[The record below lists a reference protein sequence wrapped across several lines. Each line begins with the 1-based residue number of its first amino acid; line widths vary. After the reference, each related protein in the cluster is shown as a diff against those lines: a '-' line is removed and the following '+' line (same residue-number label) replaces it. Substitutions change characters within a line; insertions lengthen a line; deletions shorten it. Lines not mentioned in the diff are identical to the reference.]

1 MLKEARMIVSLKAIK
16 QAKGVLNNL
25 LVARQI
31 YDPEK
36 AKVIKAA
43 AEILREE
50 LDRRKEPRFI
60 SGGQSESNR
69 RRH

>member
-1 MLKEARMIVSLKAIK
+1 MSVSLKEIK
-16 QAKGVLNNL
+16 QAKGVLHNL
-25 LVARQI
+25 HI

-36 AKVIKAA
+36 ANVIKAA
-43 AEILREE
+43 VEILREE

>member
-1 MLKEARMIVSLKAIK
+1 MRKETLMIVSLKAIRN
-16 QAKGVLNNL
+16 AKGVLRNL
-25 LVARQI
+25 LAARQI

-43 AEILREE
+43 VEILAEE

>member
-1 MLKEARMIVSLKAIK
+1 MIVSLKAIK
-16 QAKGVLNNL
+16 QAKGVLHNL

-31 YDPEK
+31 YDSEK
-36 AKVIKAA
+36 EKIIKAA
-43 AEILREE
+43 IEILREE

>member
-1 MLKEARMIVSLKAIK
+1 MIVSLKAIK
-16 QAKGVLNNL
+16 QAKSVLRNL
-25 LVARQI
+25 ITERQI
-31 YDPEK
+31 YDAGNARIIE
-36 AKVIKAA
+36 ATIK
-43 AEILREE
+43 ILGEE